1 MNIIKKSVLVAVA
14 CMAAQLGN
22 AQILTPGEPV
32 PQGAV
37 IYSLPSTTISLKV
50 TAQHES
56 FVAGPYAAYAQ
67 KYLGVDARKN
77 SEELYTISSIEM
89 LPYVEADP
97 TISVAVNLGTA
108 KNASANFLNFC
119 SQGLIVTSDSYTGK
133 PAAWRLPSMVNNGEF
148 AKSGIASNLD
158 NQSAT
163 LYKSVRTAAG
173 LERVPVQQTQVV
185 EKSLEKKAEETA
197 GMIFKLREKRIELI
211 TGDTDATYS
220 GEAMTSVLN
229 EIARLEQEYLS
240 LFLGKSVIDEQTVVF
255 DVIPSANNAKQM
267 YIAFR
272 LSDTQGLLP
281 ANNVSGRPVVLE
293 LVADGETIAPTPF
306 NEALAA
312 SKGRVV
318 YRKPV
323 TVTAKLV
330 DGQKMIM
337 QSRVPVYQLGK
348 ILTFPIDVAVK

>member
-1 MNIIKKSVLVAVA
+1 MNIMKRTVWVAAA
-14 CMAAQLGN
+14 CFAAQFAN

-32 PQGAV
+32 PQGAI
-37 IYSLPSTTISLKV
+37 IYSLPSTTVSLKV
-50 TAQHES
+50 TARHES
-56 FVAGPYAAYAQ
+56 FVAGPYAAYTQ

-77 SEELYTISSIEM
+77 SEDVYSISSVEM

-97 TISVAVNLGTA
+97 AVSVAVNLGSSKT
-108 KNASANFLNFC
+108 ASANFLNFC

-133 PAAWRLPSMVNNGEF
+133 PAAWRLPSMVGNSEF
-148 AKSGIASNLD
+148 AKSGIAANLAS
-158 NQSAT
+158 QSAT
-163 LYKSVRTAAG
+163 LYKSVKTADG

-197 GMIFKLREKRIELI
+197 NMIFKLRQKRIDII

-229 EIARLEQEYLS
+229 EISRLEQEYLS
-240 LFLGKSVIDEQTVVF
+240 LFLGKSVMDEQTVVF
-255 DVIPSANNAKQM
+255 DVIPSASNAKQM

-272 LSDTQGLLP
+272 LSDNQGLLP
-281 ANNVSGRPVVLE
+281 ANNVSGRPIVLE
-293 LVADGETIAPTPF
+293 LVAEGENIAPTPF

-330 DGQKMIM
+330 DGQKVIM
-337 QSRVPVYQLGK
+337 QNRIPVYQLGK
-348 ILTFPIDVAVK
+348 ILTFPIDVALK